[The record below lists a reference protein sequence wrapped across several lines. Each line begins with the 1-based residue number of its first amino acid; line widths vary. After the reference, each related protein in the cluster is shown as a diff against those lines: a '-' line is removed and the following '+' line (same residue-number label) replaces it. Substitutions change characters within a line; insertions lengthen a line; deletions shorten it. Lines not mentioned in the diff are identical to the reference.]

1 MLRKFEYPWL
11 LLKRSLWLL
20 LPIAG
25 IGMAESRLGN
35 QRCNNIVIHVDD
47 DSGMRFLDKTD
58 IQLLL
63 TENGGDPLL
72 GSRLRDVHLSDL
84 ENRVRK
90 NRLVKKCQVF
100 RDLKGNIVVEVEQE
114 KPLARWINTSK
125 NGEWRNTSGY
135 YINEE
140 GTFFPL
146 SESYS
151 ARTLLVSG
159 PFFTDSKKLKTKKGV
174 LLMDLIRY
182 LNTNEFWKAQ
192 VAEMNVDNDGEV
204 QLTTMLGD
212 QRIELGMAEDFESK
226 FSKLRIFYDKVLS
239 KDWSRYSR
247 ISVKFQDQIV
257 CE

>member
-1 MLRKFEYPWL
+1 MLRKFDYSWYW
-11 LLKRSLWLL
+11 LKRSLWLI

-35 QRCNNIVIHVDD
+35 QRCNNIIISIDG
-47 DSGMRFLDKTD
+47 DSGMHFLNKMD
-58 IQLLL
+58 IQMLL

-100 RDLKGNIVVEVEQE
+100 RDLKGNVVVEVEQE
-114 KPLARWINTSK
+114 KPLARWINTS
-125 NGEWRNTSGY
+125 NSGEWRNTSGY
-135 YINEE
+135 YINDE
-140 GTFFPL
+140 GNFFPL
-146 SESYS
+146 SDSFS

-159 PFFTDSKKLKTKKGV
+159 PFFSNSKELKTKKGMM
-174 LLMDLIRY
+174 LMDLIRY
-182 LNTNEFWKAQ
+182 LDTNEFWKAQ
-192 VAEMNVDNDGEV
+192 VAGMYVDKDGEI
-204 QLTTMLGD
+204 QLTTVLGD
-212 QRIELGMAEDFESK
+212 QRIELGMAENFEAK
-226 FSKLRIFYDKVLS
+226 FNKLRIFYEEELS
-239 KDWSRYSR
+239 KDWSRYSK

>member
-1 MLRKFEYPWL
+1 MLRKFDYSWHWF
-11 LLKRSLWLL
+11 KRSLWLI

-35 QRCNNIVIHVDD
+35 QRCNNIIISIDG
-47 DSGMRFLDKTD
+47 DSGMHFLDKTD
-58 IQLLL
+58 IQMLL

-72 GSRLRDVHLSDL
+72 GNKLRDVHLSDL

-90 NRLVKKCQVF
+90 NKLIKKCQVF
-100 RDLKGNIVVEVEQE
+100 RDLKGNVVVEVEQE
-114 KPLARWINTSK
+114 KPLARWINTSA

-135 YINEE
+135 YINED
-140 GTFFPL
+140 GVFFPL

-151 ARTLLVSG
+151 ARALLVSG
-159 PFFTDSKKLKTKKGV
+159 HYFINSKQLQSKKGAP
-174 LLMDLIRY
+174 LMDLIRF

-192 VAEMNVDNDGEV
+192 IAEMYVDKDGEI
-204 QLTTMLGD
+204 QLTTVLGN

-239 KDWSRYSR
+239 KDWSRYSK

>member
-1 MLRKFEYPWL
+1 MLRKFDYSWH
-11 LLKRSLWLL
+11 LLKRSLWLI

-35 QRCNNIVIHVDD
+35 QRCNNIIITVDG
-47 DSGMRFLDKTD
+47 DSGMHFLDKTD
-58 IQLLL
+58 IQMLL

-84 ENRVRK
+84 ESRVRK
-90 NRLVKKCQVF
+90 NKLVKKCQVF
-100 RDLKGNIVVEVEQE
+100 RDLKGNVVVEVEQE
-114 KPLARWINTSK
+114 KPLARWINTSA
-125 NGEWRNTSGY
+125 NGEWRNTTGY

-140 GTFFPL
+140 GVFFPL

-151 ARTLLVSG
+151 ARALLVSG
-159 PFFTDSKKLKTKKGV
+159 PFFTNSRQLQSKKGEP
-174 LLMDLIRY
+174 LMELIRF
-182 LNTNEFWKAQ
+182 LNTDKFWKAQ
-192 VAEMNVDNDGEV
+192 IAEMYVDKDGEIL
-204 QLTTMLGD
+204 LTTVLGD

-239 KDWSRYSR
+239 KDWSRYSK